1 MVVTY
6 ALLAVLA
13 SSQQPSRETL
23 LAEGIRLS
31 AMHPAEALTR
41 FDTLLQRDS
50 LDVEA
55 GWRAAIA
62 RNDVALPLRQ
72 SDNRVQRDSLLLRA
86 EATARRAVRLA
97 PNDVNA
103 LFALGLV
110 LGNAALTRGVR
121 ERVRSST
128 EIRSLALRAVAA
140 DSTHDGVQ
148 HLLGRW
154 HYEIM
159 RLSGVERFV
168 AKTVLGGKEFGQ
180 ASWEEA
186 ERRLRTA
193 VALAPERIYHRL
205 VLARIFRARHQL
217 PPARRELQ
225 RISELPDRVAADTTY
240 RREAVELL
248 DRLRDRET

>member
-1 MVVTY
+1 MIGTY

-13 SSQQPSRETL
+13 SSQQPSREAL

-31 AMHPAEALTR
+31 AMQPAEAVTR
-41 FDTLLQRDS
+41 FDALLQRDS

-62 RNDVALPLRQ
+62 RSDVALPIRQ
-72 SDNRVQRDSLLLRA
+72 SHQRAQRDSLLLRA
-86 EATARRAVRLA
+86 EASARRAVRLA
-97 PNDVNA
+97 PNDVHA

-121 ERVRSST
+121 ERVRNST

-140 DSTHDGVQ
+140 DSSHDGAQ

-168 AKTVLGGKEFGQ
+168 AKTVLGGKEFGA

-193 VALAPERIYHRL
+193 ARLAPGRIYHRL
-205 VLARIFRARHQL
+205 VLARILRARDQL
-217 PPARRELQ
+217 PPSRTELE
-225 RISELPDRVAADTTY
+225 RIIALPDQVAADTTY
-240 RREAVELL
+240 RREALELL
-248 DRLRDRET
+248 DTLRDRQP